1 MNKQKFGL
9 YIQKFCFY
17 FMCVGNELFVRLYGS
32 LCPTTPGLVPGIAR
46 CDAACGAVSRLS
58 GCHNPPAVRCV
69 GLNAGRTA
77 PCRSRR
83 AARRCRRLCPLHSL

>member
-46 CDAACGAVSRLS
+46 CDAAVVLF
-58 GCHNPPAVRCV
+58 PV
-69 GLNAGRTA
+69 
-77 PCRSRR
+77 
-83 AARRCRRLCPLHSL
+83 